1 MSTIQLRNVSR
12 QWGSHY
18 AVQDISFAAA
28 AGSFVVLLGPSGCGK
43 STTLRLIAGLDTPMA
58 GQILIGGADV
68 TRLPPA
74 RRRIAM
80 VFQSYALFPHL
91 NVAENILFGIKVRKE
106 PADQFAP
113 RLARVADL
121 LGLAGLLDRK
131 PGQLSGGQQQRV
143 ALGRAIIAQHP
154 VCLMDEPLS
163 NLDAQLRQEMRREIR
178 ALQRKLGVTMIYV
191 THDQTEAMSMAD
203 QVILMREGR
212 IEQDAAPDVLYASP
226 ATSFAARFIGTPPM
240 NVLTLAPG
248 SEGAVIDG
256 AVTDGAAGEAAHGS
270 LPAGVICRA
279 DPAGVELGIRPE
291 HIRLSP
297 AHPGA
302 SGAPGAA
309 AGIEAAAAATVETCE
324 YFGSDTIL
332 GCLVGG
338 QAVAVRAPGKHAYQ
352 PGTRVHLAWRRTAQ
366 HFFDA
371 ATGRC
376 RDDVA

>member
-1 MSTIQLRNVSR
+1 
-12 QWGSHY
+12 
-18 AVQDISFAAA
+18 
-28 AGSFVVLLGPSGCGK
+28 
-43 STTLRLIAGLDTPMA
+43 
-58 GQILIGGADV
+58 
-68 TRLPPA
+68 
-74 RRRIAM
+74 
-80 VFQSYALFPHL
+80 
-91 NVAENILFGIKVRKE
+91 
-106 PADQFAP
+106 
-113 RLARVADL
+113 
-121 LGLAGLLDRK
+121 
-131 PGQLSGGQQQRV
+131 
-143 ALGRAIIAQHP
+143 
-154 VCLMDEPLS
+154 
-163 NLDAQLRQEMRREIR
+163 
-178 ALQRKLGVTMIYV
+178 
-191 THDQTEAMSMAD
+191 MAD

-248 SEGAVIDG
+248 PEGAVIDGAVTDG

-302 SGAPGAA
+302 GGDPGAA
-309 AGIEAAAAATVETCE
+309 AGIETAAAATIETCE

-332 GCLVGG
+332 GCLVGR
-338 QAVAVRAPGKHAYQ
+338 QALAVRAPGKHAYE